1 MTLMT
6 AAVKNDR
13 EYGYCFG
20 ITDFSVILNIN
31 SSHYSTII
39 IYSSDI
45 KYETAANSLR
55 KQALSFELSIVY
67 I

>member
-31 SSHYSTII
+31 ASHHSAFVIC
-39 IYSSDI
+39 SSDI